1 MHETKSMTKLTEG
14 MSKSQA
20 AKLSEKRISVMNHDE
35 KYREKVE
42 ITKCDDI
49 IKAVERP

>member
-1 MHETKSMTKLTEG
+1 MTKLTEG
-14 MSKSQA
+14 MTKKQT
-20 AKLSEKRISVMNHDE
+20 AKLSEKRISVMNYDE
-35 KYREKVE
+35 KHREKVE